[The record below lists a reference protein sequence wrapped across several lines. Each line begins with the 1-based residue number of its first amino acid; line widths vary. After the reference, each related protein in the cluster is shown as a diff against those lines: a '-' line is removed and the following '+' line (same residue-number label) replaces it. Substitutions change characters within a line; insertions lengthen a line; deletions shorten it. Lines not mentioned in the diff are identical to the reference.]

1 MTENLFTHEGV
12 TYRKVSRK
20 ANIGEKLL
28 ITKSLAFTT
37 QGVPYEVIA
46 HENEWHEDDVVIID
60 DTVGEHIISL
70 NNYVVLEPIADS
82 ADLTLTEADVRNNP
96 RQVIDLIANL
106 AGRQTKSEST
116 IEFLTDKLNIANKLL
131 IDAHDRIDRLASAN
145 EQAVSTVARNVE
157 TWAQEVEGLRKKLDE
172 VNERTQPYQQAHEL
186 FVKIVE
192 GVNGRGLT
200 AEERREL

>member
-37 QGVPYEVIA
+37 QGTPYEVIA

-60 DTVGEHIISL
+60 DTAGEHIISL
-70 NNYVVLEPIADS
+70 NNYVVLEPVEQPLNQSD
-82 ADLTLTEADVRNNP
+82 DLFVTEADVRNNP
-96 RQVIDLIANL
+96 RQMIDIIANL
-106 AGRQTKSEST
+106 AGRLTKLESKV
-116 IEFLTDKLNIANKLL
+116 E
-131 IDAHDRIDRLASAN
+131 RLGDST
-145 EQAVSTVARNVE
+145 EQAISTVARNVE
-157 TWAQEVEGLRKKLDE
+157 TWAQETETLKRKIVSID
-172 VNERTQPYQQAHEL
+172 ERTQPYQQAHEL
-186 FVKIVE
+186 FVKIAGGMPRE
-192 GVNGRGLT
+192 LT